1 MSSFPVKQAGEAAPE
16 GSVPH
21 PRKRSGGEHSI
32 MTSESAFGGHEESM
46 NRMPDPNVEW
56 TNEESGEGK
65 G

>member
-1 MSSFPVKQAGEAAPE
+1 MPSETPAHDTAPE
-16 GSVPH
+16 GSVPA
-21 PRKRSGGEHSI
+21 PRKRSGGEHSV
-32 MTSESAFGGHEESM
+32 MSSESAPGHQQSM